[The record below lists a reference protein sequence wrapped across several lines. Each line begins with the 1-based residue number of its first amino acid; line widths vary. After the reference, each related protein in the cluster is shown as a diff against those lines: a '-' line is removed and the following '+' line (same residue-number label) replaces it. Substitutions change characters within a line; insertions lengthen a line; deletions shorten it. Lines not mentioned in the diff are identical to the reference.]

1 MMNPTT
7 ADRMMPVRVS
17 LADET
22 VSAVD
27 AEVELTCDVEEAR
40 VGVVRGARAGG
51 IVRVVPTMLV
61 ELVEVE
67 DEEELRLVV
76 SDDGLLVVEDRE
88 LEDVEE
94 DDVALWPDAED
105 VLEAAEILKAST
117 LICRELLSSLLGL
130 ILLMTRV
137 CSLEFRLF

>member
-67 DEEELRLVV
+67 EEELRLVV